1 MMKFEIKY
9 VAIIF
14 AMFFLVVTPFVL
26 AQETSELVLDGAKY
40 GVVLGNTV
48 FTIEDSQKDFSF
60 ISFISLIK
68 NFPKNLFNIN
78 FLRKK
83 KNPDLIIDNK
93 LEEKLKTKDKVR
105 VIIKS
110 NEPIGFVKSSENIPA
125 NGETSFSRTFKMT
138 EEVISEKRENYE
150 TESKETK
157 LFLDVKTSDS
167 IEVKQIVDAYQAIE
181 VDKRDF
187 NQLQKQVDLGEVI
200 IDEPF
205 SILTEESLE
214 ITSTNKVHKLG
225 SGGKGIK
232 ICVIDTGVNAEVLGL
247 IPEVNV
253 LGYNVLDNSYDYSD
267 DNGHGTSVMSV
278 LVSFAPDATYYM
290 VKAMDENGKG
300 YSSDIVAG
308 LSWCESQEVDIY
320 SLSIGTGSFDSY
332 CSQDFTAQK
341 VNSIVNKGKPVFAA
355 TGNQGNKNSIYS
367 PACSGLAIPVT
378 ASTKNDLITDFSN
391 YNSFTIL
398 TVPGQGISVINEKGE
413 TVSKQGTSL
422 STPMVAGI
430 AALIL
435 ENKNLSPQ
443 ELETLFVQTGKVI
456 KEEEREF
463 SRVNA
468 LNALN
473 GEVINELLPREYPS
487 YEELLKLGEKK
498 LEEEPM
504 FETLASCEN
513 GLDCGESEICI
524 EKVCESA
531 CNLTFDNDRC
541 SDDSYAYY
549 DSHSGICARNNT
561 GSYFCDKDEVAIP
574 WENSLHYTDCFE
586 AELGVPTRV
595 HECDLDV
602 NPNYTAEG
610 ICSFAG
616 IEGPFFNKLL
626 VNCDL
631 DEVCLS
637 NSGYLSDCSYC
648 GSTDVYSCD
657 ANVGTSYSQDGICV
671 FEGNCDILDVCYN
684 GTNYMGT
691 MTNCSDGDDCDSNV
705 HEKGYYA
712 EGLVCNTYTLGCVI
726 NGSRTLGQSCCE
738 DANCA
743 NDSCVLGI
751 CASVFSDCVPLIGK
765 TFSVKNSTGDLCF
778 EVNTSGDAVFYENL
792 DYGPKN
798 CPEVKTAFQFI
809 NSTGDVLGW
818 INSNCS
824 ACFEV
829 EVFDS
834 QKFLSNDA
842 QYAVENKEGQKI
854 MTVSTT
860 NVSFA
865 GKACYDYNSGSPLSI

>member
-14 AMFFLVVTPFVL
+14 VIFFLVVTPFVL

-40 GVVLGNTV
+40 GAVLGNIV

-83 KNPDLIIDNK
+83 KNPDLDIDNK

-308 LSWCESQEVDIY
+308 LGWCESQEVDIY

-398 TVPGQGISVINEKGE
+398 TTPGQGISVINEKGE
-413 TVSKQGTSL
+413 IVSKQGTSL
-422 STPMVAGI
+422 STPMVVGI

-487 YEELLKLGEKK
+487 YEELLITEEIVGE
-498 LEEEPM
+498 EQI
-504 FETLASCEN
+504 FETLIGCLNAE
-513 GLDCGESEICI
+513 DCAHSEICI
-524 EKVCESA
+524 EGTCYND
-531 CNLTFDNDRC
+531 CNSTFDNRRC

-561 GSYFCDKDEVAIP
+561 GSYFCDKDEVAFTRGV
-574 WENSLHYTDCFE
+574 HFVDCYDIAGGAFV
-586 AELGVPTRV
+586 GDFP
-595 HECDLDV
+595 CDSDV
-602 NPNYTAEG
+602 NPSYSSEG
-610 ICSFAG
+610 ICSWNGASPSSST
-616 IEGPFFNKLL
+616 I
-626 VNCDL
+626 NCDL
-631 DEVCLS
+631 DEVCM
-637 NSGYLSDCSYC
+637 NEAGYIQSDCSVC
-648 GSTDVYSCD
+648 GYDAEYSCD
-657 ANVGTSYSQDGICV
+657 SNVALSYTQDGVCV
-671 FEGNCDILDVCYN
+671 SGSACDIGDVCVSEGSFYGN
-684 GTNYMGT
+684 MG
-691 MTNCSDGDDCDSNV
+691 NCSDGDDCDTDV
-705 HEKGYYA
+705 DPGYTVN
-712 EGLVCNTYTLGCVI
+712 GLVCSATHFGCVI
-726 NGSRTLGQSCCE
+726 NGSVSNGNVCCE